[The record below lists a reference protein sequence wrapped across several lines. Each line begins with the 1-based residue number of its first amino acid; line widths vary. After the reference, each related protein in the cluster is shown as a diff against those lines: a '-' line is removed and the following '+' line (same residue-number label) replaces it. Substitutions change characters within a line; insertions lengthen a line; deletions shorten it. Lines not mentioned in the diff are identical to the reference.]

1 MTLAI
6 IQLPVVASPIW
17 LLLLLLVVGFAALAY
32 GGDLLT
38 SGAAS
43 VSVNNNINPVVV
55 GLTVISV
62 ATSMPEMAT
71 SLIAVRTSPDL
82 ALGNILGSNI
92 ANIGLIMGIAA
103 IIAPL
108 SIQQR
113 LIRREVPFLILVTIL
128 FTVFAFGGYS
138 QIEGIFLLSL
148 TVAYLIFVVRSAN
161 LEKRKNAILS
171 KIGSRKISKVSTP
184 KAILLVVLGGGL
196 LALGADFLVQ
206 SSVVIASRMGA
217 SDLFV
222 GLTIVA
228 IGTSLPELA
237 ASVAAVRS
245 GHADLCAGNI
255 IGSNLFNL
263 MLIGGSVATISTIKV
278 DERLFFVEFPCLL
291 FLSILLLC
299 LFKNTCLVTRREGL
313 MLLLLYV
320 LVVTLSGLAQFNFL
334 F

>member
-1 MTLAI
+1 MILAI

-43 VSVNNNINPVVV
+43 ISVNSNINPVVV

-71 SLIAVRTSPDL
+71 SLIAAMTSPDL

-92 ANIGLIMGIAA
+92 ANIGLIMGIAS

-148 TVAYLIFVVRSAN
+148 TVAYLIYVVRSAN

-206 SSVVIASRMGA
+206 SSVEIASRMGA

-245 GHADLCAGNI
+245 GHADLCVGNI

-263 MLIGGSVATISTIKV
+263 MLIGGSVATVSAIEV

-313 MLLLLYV
+313 ILLLLYV

>member
-1 MTLAI
+1 MTLTL

-17 LLLLLLVVGFAALAY
+17 LLLLLLVVGFTALAY

-38 SGAAS
+38 SGSAS
-43 VSVNNNINPVVV
+43 ISVNSNINPVVV

-71 SLIAVRTSPDL
+71 SLIAARTSPNL

-103 IIAPL
+103 VIAPL
-108 SIQQR
+108 SIQKR

-138 QIEGIFLLSL
+138 RTEGIFLLSL
-148 TVAYLIFVVRSAN
+148 TVSYLVYVVRGAN
-161 LEKRKNAILS
+161 LEKRKNASLS
-171 KIGSRKISKVSTP
+171 TIGSRKISKVSTP
-184 KAILLVVLGGGL
+184 KAILLVAIGGGL

-263 MLIGGSVATISTIKV
+263 MLIGGSVATVSTIEV
-278 DERLFFVEFPCLL
+278 DERLLFVEFPCLL

-299 LFKNTCLVTRREGL
+299 LFKNSCLVTRREGL
-313 MLLLLYV
+313 ILLLLYV

>member
-1 MTLAI
+1 
-6 IQLPVVASPIW
+6 
-17 LLLLLLVVGFAALAY
+17 
-32 GGDLLT
+32 
-38 SGAAS
+38 
-43 VSVNNNINPVVV
+43 
-55 GLTVISV
+55 
-62 ATSMPEMAT
+62 
-71 SLIAVRTSPDL
+71 
-82 ALGNILGSNI
+82 
-92 ANIGLIMGIAA
+92 
-103 IIAPL
+103 
-108 SIQQR
+108 
-113 LIRREVPFLILVTIL
+113 
-128 FTVFAFGGYS
+128 
-138 QIEGIFLLSL
+138 
-148 TVAYLIFVVRSAN
+148 VRSAN